1 MKTMSNRRKQI
12 FALSLS
18 FVFVLSGCMSGK
30 PRFDQSESSSQHTER
45 SNIDISGSE
54 SKGNYDYSLLP
65 DFLYGYFDYG
75 VYETPI
81 RIPNSEHYDE
91 IRISEA
97 NKIVIPE
104 LSVLTVCMHKWGES
118 PCLMKQDDAKITQ
131 IFDCLK
137 KEDATVA
144 NDTFLS
150 DKRKE
155 SEQDGEITFVVLKAD
170 SKYATLSLDS
180 YKDHS
185 IFVSI
190 NQEDKN
196 ELQVVVNSEII
207 HKCIR
212 ELCEVKEGDIKLL
225 LSAEKIEYKNISG
238 DTICLSQQQI
248 NEMKALAENLS
259 IEKNYSSGCPFDL
272 KMVFESNGNKFNAY
286 YSTDSCGI
294 LIIED
299 KTFKLDENSR
309 KIMKNMFHDI
319 DWHDK

>member
-1 MKTMSNRRKQI
+1 MKTMSNRRKQL

-45 SNIDISGSE
+45 SKIDISGSE

-104 LSVLTVCMHKWGES
+104 LSVLTVCMHKWGE
-118 PCLMKQDDAKITQ
+118 PVCLMKKDDTKITQ
-131 IFDCLK
+131 IFNYLK
-137 KEDATVA
+137 KETAKVVD
-144 NDTFLS
+144 DTFLS

-155 SEQDGEITFVVLKAD
+155 SEQDGEIIFVVLKAD
-170 SKYATLSLDS
+170 SKYATLLLSS

-185 IFVSI
+185 IIVSI
-190 NQEDKN
+190 NQEDRN
-196 ELQVVVNSEII
+196 ELQVAVNSEII
-207 HKCIR
+207 HQYIR
-212 ELCEVKEGDIKLL
+212 ELCEVKEGNLKVLS
-225 LSAEKIEYKNISG
+225 SAEKIVYINNSGNTIS
-238 DTICLSQQQI
+238 LSLEQI
-248 NEMKALAENLS
+248 NKVKALANNMKTEN
-259 IEKNYSSGCPFDL
+259 NYSYGCPFDL
-272 KMVFESNGNKFNAY
+272 KMIIEANGNKYKAY
-286 YSTDSCGI
+286 YSTDSCGV

-309 KIMKNMFHDI
+309 KIMKTVFSDI
-319 DWHDK
+319 NWHD